1 MSILICLSKYLIIVR
16 QLLFFFRLSYINGKK
31 KKILHKPIFH
41 LIYEKKFL
49 PTQLLGTTYT
59 IIRQVRVVINIHI
72 NGILEYLE

>member
-16 QLLFFFRLSYINGKK
+16 QLLFFFRLSYINGK

>member
-1 MSILICLSKYLIIVR
+1 ME
-16 QLLFFFRLSYINGKK
+16 KK